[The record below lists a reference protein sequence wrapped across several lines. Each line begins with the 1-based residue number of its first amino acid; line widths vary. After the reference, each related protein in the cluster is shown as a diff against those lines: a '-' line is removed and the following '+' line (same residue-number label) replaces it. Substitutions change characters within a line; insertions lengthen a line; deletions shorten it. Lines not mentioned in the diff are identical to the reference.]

1 VPLSHDDWL
10 FLMAGLAT
18 AVVFILVW
26 AILYFLL
33 VTP

>member
-1 VPLSHDDWL
+1 VPLSHDDRL
-10 FLMAGLAT
+10 FLIAGLAI

-26 AILYFLL
+26 AILYFFF